1 MKKLILTPLIFAL
14 AATPALAKP
23 GEPFF
28 TFRNPEFVVVVGG
41 VLFVVLIF
49 WLRLPRLV
57 GGLLDKRAE
66 GIRNDLDEA
75 RKLRE
80 EAQTLLASYERKQKE
95 VAEHAEGIV
104 AHAKTEAEMAAARA
118 KEELKESIARR
129 LQAAEDQIA
138 SAEAAAVREVRD
150 TAISVAVA
158 AAADVI
164 GKSLSAKDAG
174 ALIDDSIVEVGKRL
188 N

>member
-1 MKKLILTPLIFAL
+1 MKKLTLTLSLF
-14 AATPALAKP
+14 ATPALAKP
-23 GEPFF
+23 EAFV
-28 TFRNPEFVVVVGG
+28 TLKNPEFVVVVGG
-41 VLFVVLIF
+41 ILFVLLIL
-49 WLRLPRLV
+49 WLKVPRLV
-57 GGLLDKRAE
+57 GGMLDKRAE
-66 GIRNDLDEA
+66 GIRSDLDEA

-104 AHAKTEAEMAAARA
+104 SHAKAEAELAATRA
-118 KEELKESIARR
+118 KEDLKESIARR

-138 SAEAAAVREVRD
+138 SAEASAVREVRD

-164 GKSLSAKDAG
+164 GKSMSAKDAG
-174 ALIDDSIVEVGKRL
+174 ALIDDSIAEVGKRL